1 MRPPD
6 QSGIHAF
13 QAFVMKVIAFN
24 GSARKDGNTAILIK
38 NVFQELEKEGIA
50 TEMIQLA
57 GKPIHGCLACGK
69 CFETKNR
76 QCIQTNDD
84 VNQYINKMI
93 EADGIILAS
102 PVYFA
107 DITPEIKALMDRTG
121 RDL

>member
-1 MRPPD
+1 
-6 QSGIHAF
+6 
-13 QAFVMKVIAFN
+13 MKVIAFN

-84 VNQYINKMI
+84 VNLYINKMI